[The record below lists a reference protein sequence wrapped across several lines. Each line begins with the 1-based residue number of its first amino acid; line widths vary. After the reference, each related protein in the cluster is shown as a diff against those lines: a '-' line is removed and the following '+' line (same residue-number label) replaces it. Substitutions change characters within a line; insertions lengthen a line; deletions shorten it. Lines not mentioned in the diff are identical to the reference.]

1 MEKKDNIQVSI
12 EMDSEKLETLNVYL
26 AKENI
31 NLEESLTEGLE
42 DLLDKIYMKN
52 VPLQVRE
59 FLALKSG
66 EPLQSKEKAPRRE
79 RKNKLDEMTG
89 EGSPKKRIG
98 KQQEETPGMIDP
110 MQTAESTPGLSM

>member
-1 MEKKDNIQVSI
+1 MEKKDNIQVSV
-12 EMDSEKLETLNVYL
+12 EMEAEKLETLNVYL

-79 RKNKLDEMTG
+79 RKNKLEMTG
-89 EGSPKKRIG
+89 EGSPKKRVG
-98 KQQEETPGMIDP
+98 KQQEEPPGRIDP
-110 MQTAESTPGLSM
+110 MQTAESAPGLSM